1 MIVFS
6 FFVLF
11 FEFIVKNKSDSYEQN
26 YVEDDDNV
34 VIIIINNKNNN
45 RIKNKTT
52 RNLNGIEFFFLNS
65 DLMGRILSVDFN
77 IMITTTAIRLS
88 ETYIFIFICLFVC
101 SIRSIDQS
109 IDPFSIDD
117 WFIAFSI
124 CNDDECDV
132 ETNKQKKS
140 QIIKKNNTISDIK
153 LKYRSIYRV
162 QKKR

>member
-26 YVEDDDNV
+26 YDDDDDNIV
-34 VIIIINNKNNN
+34 IIIIINNKNNN

-117 WFIAFSI
+117 
-124 CNDDECDV
+124 
-132 ETNKQKKS
+132 
-140 QIIKKNNTISDIK
+140 
-153 LKYRSIYRV
+153 
-162 QKKR
+162 